1 MNVVLAKLE
10 AFMESPD
17 EILRKYQNQNNELAN
32 YEKSI
37 ALFRKGEIDKGLS
50 LLNGV
55 IAKKTLLKNKS
66 EIGFLYEIKGQ
77 FLFESGNI
85 YKLNSD
91 SAVFKLFL
99 KTEGTK
105 YSMIKYSKKKDLV
118 HLINNFS
125 ICCYDYKSSEK
136 IYTSHYH
143 VQIGKFEYDKTEDN
157 FIMSW
162 SGIDL
167 LGKWVFLPDTIVVP
181 LFGIYNIKTGNL
193 LRLKKISIPGDL
205 LAINPISQSEVA
217 FISTNNGVVNYGIF
231 RDRKDALAYD
241 EIQINGSI
249 SGEKRGGHHNIANI
263 LVDGH
268 GLLIFHIN
276 GKFY

>member
-85 YKLNSD
+85 ESSIVAYDEALKLLDGQD
-91 SAVFKLFL
+91 SSQAKIAFSSALL
-99 KTEGTK
+99 
-105 YSMIKYSKKKDLV
+105 SLSKNDKDLV
-118 HLINNFS
+118 ELAIKKLQEAKK
-125 ICCYDYKSSEK
+125 Y
-136 IYTSHYH
+136 
-143 VQIGKFEYDKTEDN
+143 EYDNPFLFKQLANAYDKIGDN
-157 FIMSW
+157 GRS
-162 SGIDL
+162 
-167 LGKWVFLPDTIVVP
+167 FL
-181 LFGIYNIKTGNL
+181 
-193 LRLKKISIPGDL
+193 
-205 LAINPISQSEVA
+205 
-217 FISTNNGVVNYGIF
+217 
-231 RDRKDALAYD
+231 ALAEFNFWLGD
-241 EIQINGSI
+241 KDNTNS
-249 SGEKRGGHHNIANI
+249 H
-263 LVDGH
+263 L
-268 GLLIFHIN
+268 
-276 GKFY
+276 